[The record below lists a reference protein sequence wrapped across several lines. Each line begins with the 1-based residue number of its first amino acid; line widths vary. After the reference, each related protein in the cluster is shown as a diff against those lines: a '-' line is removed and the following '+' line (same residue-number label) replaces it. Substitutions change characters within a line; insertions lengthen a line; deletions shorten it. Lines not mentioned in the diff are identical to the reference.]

1 MTSAQF
7 PAAQTPDAHPLK
19 VLTEELHKLLHKFG
33 TDDGRT
39 VTLLGDQIEV
49 SMCSR
54 HLASVTMDSHDFDS
68 VKAVCRVNGTII
80 RTAYMRPES
89 AYKTEQLHMMA
100 QAIFD
105 AIKEYEWL
113 FVRRSFFELLNT
125 RLPQGFYAYRDKSHA
140 YDVYSITDGQR
151 KMAATVL
158 QARAGQYVFKCYGM
172 EGPDP
177 GSSDYSFSQEFFY
190 HRMLSG
196 VELVVGYVV
205 KTFRDH
211 ALADA
216 RAEYVVKTFRD
227 HALDAAKT
235 GDDAGRPAAESESVK
250 AAQDAIERNRH
261 KSEEQLRTDMALT
274 PKPAKPAGASFE
286 TRVREVCDGIADMLI
301 RKNQAYGNSALDPV
315 RIFSKAS
322 TKEQLLVRIDDK
334 LSRLSRGQAAGEDVV
349 KDLLGY
355 LVLLTVAN
363 ADE

>member
-33 TDDGRT
+33 TDDDRT

-49 SMCSR
+49 SMYSR
-54 HLASVTMDSHDFDS
+54 HPASVTMDSHDFDT
-68 VKAVCRVNGTII
+68 VKAVCRVNGII
-80 RTAYMRPES
+80 VRTAYMRPES

-100 QAIFD
+100 QSIFD

-125 RLPQGFYAYRDKSHA
+125 RLPQGFHAYHDKSHA

-151 KMAATVL
+151 KMAAIVL

-177 GSSDYSFSQEFFY
+177 CSGDYSFSQEFLY
-190 HRMLSG
+190 YRMLSG
-196 VELVVGYVV
+196 AELVVQ
-205 KTFRDH
+205 
-211 ALADA
+211 
-216 RAEYVVKTFRD
+216 YVVKTFRD

-235 GDDAGRPAAESESVK
+235 ADAAAASAGRPAAESESVK

-274 PKPAKPAGASFE
+274 PKPAKPVGASFE

-322 TKEQLLVRIDDK
+322 TKEQILVRIDDK